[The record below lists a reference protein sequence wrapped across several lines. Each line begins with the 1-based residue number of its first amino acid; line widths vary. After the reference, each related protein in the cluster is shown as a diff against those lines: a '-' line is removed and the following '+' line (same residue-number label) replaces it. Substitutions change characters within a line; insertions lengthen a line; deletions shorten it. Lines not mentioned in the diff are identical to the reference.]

1 METIGLTRN
10 ELLNLIDKKITEKE
24 SQQPPHTPEVYDWV
38 EKTIS
43 HHIAVVLEALLEVL
57 DENNKRIAQQL
68 KEML

>member
-1 METIGLTRN
+1 MGTIGLTRD

-24 SQQPPHTPEVYDWV
+24 LQQPPHTPEVYDWV

-43 HHIAVVLEALLEVL
+43 HHIAIVLEALLDVM

-68 KEML
+68 SKTR